1 VGNIVARVETDAEM
15 SRQHLTSSKVTRLIV
30 FCGVDGA
37 GKTSLVN
44 ALERR
49 GIPNAA
55 FIRRN
60 KCLCLSLLD
69 RYYSRVKPNPSDW
82 VSGTFAET
90 IAHAA
95 FIDFL
100 IHFDENIR
108 PLIGRYEYLFC
119 DRYLYC
125 FIAYLRVV
133 RPELEILSV
142 LSAIPAPDLV
152 IHVTT
157 EMARLTERYENRGG
171 ASEDESIELMSKL
184 DREYRTLFESLG
196 GRAVRVENNGSL
208 EEAIDAVQRC
218 LTAKFPE
225 LAL

>member
-1 VGNIVARVETDAEM
+1 MARVETNAATG
-15 SRQHLTSSKVTRLIV
+15 SRHLTSSKVTRIIV

-60 KCLCLSLLD
+60 NCLCLSLVD

-90 IAHAA
+90 VAHAA
-95 FIDFL
+95 FVDFL
-100 IHFDENIR
+100 VHFDENIR
-108 PLIGRYEYLFC
+108 PLIGRYDYLFC

-133 RPELEILSV
+133 RPELEILSG
-142 LSAIPAPDLV
+142 LSAIPCPDLV

-157 EMARLTERYENRGG
+157 EMASLVERYEKRGG

-184 DREYRTLFESLG
+184 DLEYRTLLESLG
-196 GRAVRVENNGSL
+196 DRAVRVENNGSL
-208 EEAIDAVQRC
+208 EEAVDAVQRC
-218 LTAKFPE
+218 LTVKFPE
-225 LAL
+225 LTL